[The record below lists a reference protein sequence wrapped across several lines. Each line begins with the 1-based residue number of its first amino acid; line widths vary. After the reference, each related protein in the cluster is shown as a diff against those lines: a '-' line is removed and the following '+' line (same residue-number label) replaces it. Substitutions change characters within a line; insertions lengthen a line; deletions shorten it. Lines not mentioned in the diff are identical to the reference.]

1 MHKHKTETGE
11 LQMRSYEKSRLLYER
26 ACKSMAGGVS
36 SHFRMMGPPHPLFFK
51 QGIGARIIDV
61 DDNEY
66 LDFTL
71 SQGPLILGHSHPEVL
86 QKVCEEIA
94 LGQLYAG
101 QHVLELEL
109 AERLQR
115 LVPCADLI
123 RFSNSGSESV
133 QAALRLARGYTGRKK
148 YVKFEGQYHGWFDNV
163 LISQHPSKETAGPEE
178 LPEKVLET
186 QGQSTEVLDEIIVL
200 PWNDLKAVRQIFE
213 QMGEQ
218 IAAVITEPVMCNNG
232 CIEPLPGYL
241 QGLREICDEYGAVLI
256 FDEIITGFRLGLGG
270 AQEFYGVIPDLAT
283 FGKAMASG
291 FPVSFLA
298 GKRHIME
305 LMANGTVMHAGTYN
319 SNNPSIA
326 AAAATVNILE
336 ADRELYE
343 RLRTLGLRLQDGLK
357 KSAQETGHEVLLS
370 GPGQMTHLAF
380 TSCRKLINYRDC
392 FECDGV
398 KYNEFTKGM
407 LDRGVRIIGRG
418 IWYISAAHTE
428 EDIDY
433 AVSIAAEVLGAM
445 KKTAQQEG
453 KLYVETSA
461 VSVT

>member
-1 MHKHKTETGE
+1 
-11 LQMRSYEKSRLLYER
+11 MRSYEKSRQLYER

-36 SHFRMMGPPHPLFFK
+36 SHFRMLGAPHPLFFT
-51 QGIGARIIDV
+51 QASGARIIDA
-61 DDNEY
+61 DGNEY

-71 SQGPLILGHSHPEVL
+71 SQGPMLLGHSHPEIL
-86 QKVCEEIA
+86 RKVCEEIA
-94 LGQLYAG
+94 FGQLYAG
-101 QHVLELEL
+101 QHLLELEL
-109 AERLQR
+109 AEKLQK

-133 QAALRLARGYTGRKK
+133 QAALRLARGFTGRTK

-163 LISQHPSKETAGPEE
+163 LISQHPSKEDAGSLESPH
-178 LPEKVLET
+178 KVLET
-186 QGQSTEVLDEIIVL
+186 GGQSAEVLDEVIVL
-200 PWNDLKAVRQIFE
+200 PWNDLPAVERVFE
-213 QMGEQ
+213 QMGDE

-241 QGLREICDEYGAVLI
+241 QGLRDVCDKYGAVLI

-270 AQEFYGVIPDLAT
+270 AQEFYNVIPDLAT

-305 LMANGTVMHAGTYN
+305 LMATGQVMHAGTYN

-326 AAAATVNILE
+326 AAAATVDILE
-336 ADRELYE
+336 SGARDGLYE
-343 RLRTLGLRLQDGLK
+343 NLRDLGCRLQRGLK
-357 KSAQETGHEVLLS
+357 KAAEDASHEVLLS

-380 TSCRKLINYRDC
+380 TRCRRLLNYRDC
-392 FECDGV
+392 LNSDGA
-398 KYNEFTKGM
+398 KYGEFAKGM
-407 LDRGVRIIGRG
+407 LDRGIRVIGRG

-428 EDIDY
+428 RDIDQ
-433 AVSIAAEVLGAM
+433 AVEAAAEVFQAI
-445 KKTAQQEG
+445 KAENKREEQSYAENSS
-453 KLYVETSA
+453 YS
-461 VSVT
+461 SV

>member
-1 MHKHKTETGE
+1 
-11 LQMRSYEKSRLLYER
+11 MRSYEKSRELYER

-36 SHFRMMGPPHPLFFK
+36 SHFRMGGQPHPLFFK

-61 DDNEY
+61 DGNEY

-86 QKVCEEIA
+86 LKVCEEMA

-101 QHVLELEL
+101 QHKLELEL
-109 AERLQR
+109 AEKLQR

-163 LISQHPSKETAGPEE
+163 LISQHPSKETAGDLES
-178 LPEKVLET
+178 PEKVLET
-186 QGQSTEVLDEIIVL
+186 EGQSEEVLDEIVVL
-200 PWNDLKAVRQIFE
+200 PWNDLKAVEDAFE
-213 QMGEQ
+213 RMGEE
-218 IAAVITEPVMCNNG
+218 IAAVITEPIMCNNG

-241 QGLREICDEYGAVLI
+241 QGLREICDKYEAVLI

-270 AQEFYGVIPDLAT
+270 AQEYYGVIPDLAT

-305 LMANGTVMHAGTYN
+305 LVANGKVMHAGTYN

-326 AAAATVNILE
+326 AAAATVDILE
-336 ADRELYE
+336 AEEGLFE
-343 RLRTLGLRLQDGLK
+343 RLQSLGLSLQEGLK
-357 KSAQETGHEVLLS
+357 RIAGETGHEVLLS
-370 GPGQMTHLAF
+370 GPGQMTHLGF
-380 TSCRKLINYRDC
+380 TVSCRKLVNYRDC
-392 FECDGV
+392 LELDAA
-398 KYNEFTKGM
+398 KYGEFTKGM
-407 LDRGVRIIGRG
+407 LDRGVRVIGRG

-428 EDIDY
+428 QDIDH
-433 AVSIAAEVLGAM
+433 AINIAAEVLKAM
-445 KKTAQQEG
+445 KNKMNSEE
-453 KLYVETSA
+453 KSFIESPA
-461 VSVT
+461 VSVV